1 MIQSHHPIGEE
12 TVDIY
17 INVKNF
23 GPIEKAEIDLRPL
36 TVFVGESN
44 TGKTYLAALIYAL
57 HQHFRGIGQFPWAD
71 SVSSYFSFLLRW
83 PDRYPQSRRE
93 ALEQEILAVLEK
105 LNTPERPFK
114 FSDLPQQIST
124 QSESILTDQEDFIN
138 ELKRCFDLES
148 VSKLIRFTGNRDN
161 EMKVSLS
168 VREDDQTCWNFET
181 RVAGSVDSTI
191 TGHINPDLILLEAK
205 RKTEFHD
212 ISDVER
218 LFQDLHD
225 SRWRTTNSCYLPA
238 ARSGIMQSLNVL
250 ATALIKRAT
259 RIGSDRPEVSTF
271 SGMIADFLEQ
281 IINYREST
289 TSPKSIRHVAEQ
301 LEAELLE
308 GTIEVERPMP
318 EAYPEFLYR
327 PDQGKETLRMS
338 HSSAMVSELAP
349 LVLFLQGVVG
359 QGDLLIIEEP
369 ESHLHPGA
377 QTKIAQTLAR
387 LVRADVRVII
397 TTHSNWLLQHIGNL
411 IREGELQKLGEPTSE
426 SADYLKKEEVGAW
439 QFYKNEPVTELP
451 FDLVEGIEPEDHLD
465 IAEDL
470 YNRSAGLQNRIEQT
484 KGRDAVESD
493 LRGRCGRERNLA
505 NLLSEAGY
513 L

>member
-1 MIQSHHPIGEE
+1 MKVH
-12 TVDIY
+12 

-23 GPIEKAEIDLRPL
+23 GPIEAAEIDLRPL

-57 HQHFRGIGQFPWAD
+57 HKNFGGVSQFPWAGFA
-71 SVSSYFSFLLRW
+71 VSYFSVAYRLLQG
-83 PDRYPQSRRE
+83 DSQSQQE
-93 ALEQEILAVLEK
+93 KFEQEILEVIEK

-114 FSDLPQQIST
+114 FFDLPQEIRT
-124 QSESILTDQEDFIN
+124 QLEVRLTDQEDFTN
-138 ELKRCFDLES
+138 ELERCFDLES
-148 VSKLIRFTGNRDN
+148 VSKLIRFTGSRNN

-168 VREDDQTCWNFET
+168 VSEGDQTYWDFET
-181 RVAGSVDSTI
+181 RVAGSTDPAI
-191 TGHINPDLILLEAK
+191 TVHINPNMILLDAK
-205 RKTEFHD
+205 RKTEFRKV
-212 ISDVER
+212 SDVER
-218 LFQDLHD
+218 QFRILRAH
-225 SRWRTTNSCYLPA
+225 RWRTADSYYLPA
-238 ARSGIMQSLNVL
+238 ARSGIMQSHGVI

-259 RIGSDRPEVSTF
+259 RISLDRFEVSTF

-281 IINYREST
+281 IINYRESA
-289 TSPKSIRHVAEQ
+289 TSSSSIRRVAEQ
-301 LEAELLE
+301 LEAELLD
-308 GTIEVERPMP
+308 GRIEVKRPTS

-327 PDQGKETLRMS
+327 PDKGKEALRMS

-349 LVLFLQGVVG
+349 LVSLLRGVVG

-387 LVRADVRVII
+387 LIRAGVRVLI
-397 TTHSNWLLQHIGNL
+397 TTHSNFLLQQIGNL

-470 YNRSAGLQNRIEQT
+470 YNRSAGLQNRIEET
-484 KGRDAVESD
+484 KAGL
-493 LRGRCGRERNLA
+493 LRELP
-505 NLLSEAGY
+505 
-513 L
+513 

>member
-1 MIQSHHPIGEE
+1 MNIHI
-12 TVDIY
+12 D
-17 INVKNF
+17 VKNF

-57 HQHFRGIGQFPWAD
+57 HQNFEGVSQFPWSDYVA
-71 SVSSYFSFLLRW
+71 SYFGYVRRSR
-83 PDRYPQSRRE
+83 DRHSQNRSE
-93 ALEQEILAVLEK
+93 ALEQETLEALEK

-114 FSDLPQQIST
+114 FSDLPQQIHT
-124 QSESILTDQEDFIN
+124 ALESILTNQEHFTN

-148 VSKLIRFTGNRDN
+148 VSKLIRFTGSGSD

-168 VREDDQTCWNFET
+168 VREGDQTYWDFEA
-181 RVAGSVDSTI
+181 RDAGSGPTTI
-191 TGHINPDLILLEAK
+191 GHINPDIILLDAK
-205 RKTEFHD
+205 RKTEFRE

-218 LFQDLHD
+218 FFRTLDTD
-225 SRWRTTNSCYLPA
+225 RWRTGDSYYLPA
-238 ARSGIMQSLNVL
+238 ARSGIMQSHGVI

-259 RIGSDRPEVSTF
+259 RIGLDRLEVSTF

-281 IINYREST
+281 IVNYKERKES
-289 TSPKSIRHVAEQ
+289 SSSIRRVAEQ

-308 GTIEVERPMP
+308 GKIEVKRPTS

-327 PDQGKETLRMS
+327 PDQAEEALRMS

-349 LVLFLQGVVG
+349 LVLFLRGIIKR
-359 QGDLLIIEEP
+359 GDLLIIEEP

-387 LVRADVRVII
+387 LIRAGVRVVI
-397 TTHSNWLLQHIGNL
+397 TTHSNWLLQQIGNL
-411 IREGELQKLGEPTSE
+411 IREGELQELGESTSE

-439 QFYKNEPVTELP
+439 WFHKNKPVAELP
-451 FDLVEGIEPEDHLD
+451 FDLTEGIEPEDHLD

-470 YNRSAGLQNRIEQT
+470 YNRSAGLQNRLEET
-484 KGRDAVESD
+484 KGRDAVEPD
-493 LRGRCGRERNLA
+493 
-505 NLLSEAGY
+505 
-513 L
+513 